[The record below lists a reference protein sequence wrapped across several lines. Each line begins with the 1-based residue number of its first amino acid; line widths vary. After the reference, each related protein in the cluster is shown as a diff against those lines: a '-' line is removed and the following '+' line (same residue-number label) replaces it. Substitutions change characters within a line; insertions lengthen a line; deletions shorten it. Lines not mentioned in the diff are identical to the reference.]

1 MTSLAGLPPVV
12 SLEEA
17 ARFLRLTT
25 GTTRRRLAA
34 GDIIGWKE
42 GSAGW
47 RTTPQA
53 LADYIQARTRTT
65 TPTGPPG
72 PAGPAGHRTAQATVP
87 RSPRA
92 RAMRARSTRSK
103 EQP

>member
-1 MTSLAGLPPVV
+1 MTSLASLPPVV

-65 TPTGPPG
+65 TPADPPG
-72 PAGPAGHRTAQATVP
+72 PPGHRTAQATAP

-92 RAMRARSTRSK
+92 RAMRARRNTRSK

>member
-1 MTSLAGLPPVV
+1 MTSLASLPPVV

-65 TPTGPPG
+65 TPVGPPG
-72 PAGPAGHRTAQATVP
+72 PPGHRTAQATVP

-92 RAMRARSTRSK
+92 RAMRARNTRSK

>member
-65 TPTGPPG
+65 TPAGPPG
-72 PAGPAGHRTAQATVP
+72 PPGHRTAQATAP

-92 RAMRARSTRSK
+92 RAMRARRNTRSK

>member
-34 GDIIGWKE
+34 SDIIGWKE

-53 LADYIQARTRTT
+53 LADYIQA
-65 TPTGPPG
+65 
-72 PAGPAGHRTAQATVP
+72 TAP

-92 RAMRARSTRSK
+92 RAMRARRSTRSK

>member
-1 MTSLAGLPPVV
+1 MTSLASLPPVV

-65 TPTGPPG
+65 TPAGPP
-72 PAGPAGHRTAQATVP
+72 GHRTAQATVP

-92 RAMRARSTRSK
+92 RAMRARNTRSK
-103 EQP
+103 EQEK

>member
-42 GSAGW
+42 GSAGG

-65 TPTGPPG
+65 TPAGPP
-72 PAGPAGHRTAQATVP
+72 GPAGHRTAQATVP

-92 RAMRARSTRSK
+92 RAMRARSTCSK